1 MAAHAPHARTS
12 YRRHIARRTDRGRFA
27 IGNPLSA
34 GTLPT
39 VDNYDRNSR
48 TDGMG
53 GRSSLE
59 QAGVQYGSHQTALML

>member
-48 TDGMG
+48 MG
-53 GRSSLE
+53 WEAAPAWSRPAFNME
-59 QAGVQYGSHQTALML
+59 VTKRR